1 VNVLRSIEQKIERLF
16 EGLFGRA
23 FKANVQPVELARK
36 LVVEMDDHRTVS
48 VSRIYVPNEYTIYL
62 SPSDREQF
70 ADYESSLTVEL
81 RDYLSE
87 HARREGYVL
96 LTPPMV
102 LIETDDDLSIGE
114 FGIATRIA
122 QRDPS
127 RGEPEPPPQLES
139 GATMVY
145 RPRTPLPAEGGPP
158 SDVAIAQEIVTLT
171 MDGIRHEVDKRRFV
185 LGRSKDCDVQLTDPN
200 VSRRHAE
207 LRQEGMAFWLIDLDS
222 TNGSQVNGRRTTRA
236 KLESGD
242 VITVGS
248 TDLVFERR
256 LAE

>member
-1 VNVLRSIEQKIERLF
+1 VNVLRSIEQKIEGLF

-23 FKANVQPVELARK
+23 FRANVQPVELARK

-48 VSRIYVPNEYTIYL
+48 VSRIYVPNEYTVYL
-62 SPSDREQF
+62 SSADREQF

-81 RDYLSE
+81 RDYLAE

-96 LTPPMV
+96 LTPPVV
-102 LIETDDDLSIGE
+102 LMETDDDLSIGE
-114 FGIATRIA
+114 FGIATRMV

-127 RGEPEPPPQLES
+127 SREPEPAPQLES

-145 RPRTPLPAEGGPP
+145 RPRTPLPVEGPP
-158 SDVAIAQEIVTLT
+158 ADVAVAQEIVTLT

-185 LGRSKDCDVQLTDPN
+185 LGRSKECDVQLTDPN

-207 LRQEGMAFWLIDLDS
+207 LRQEGLAYWLIDLDS
-222 TNGSQVNGRRTTRA
+222 TNGSQVNGQRTARS

-242 VITVGS
+242 TITIGS